1 MPSPLSQLFQKTG
14 GDSPAEVAGDEDLER
29 GERLSAPKTP
39 TASGY
44 PTSPSRVYLPE
55 IQNDPA
61 SKVTRTTTSSCG
73 YLSHVRFN
81 GQHGSAVQLP
91 LMPSGPSRVIGYL
104 PRTTCNGSSSLVFPT
119 RLIMTSQHSQNA
131 SNGDLMGDSGPRCR
145 SSSVS
150 STAFDGSL
158 SLRPPFDPCKHG
170 PALRRLETHGSLK
183 TVPSSQHEVGAL
195 NRPAILSVGTRREL
209 SEDDHAAALRDLHLR
224 AAESQESAGLCE
236 LSDQQSGVDLPS
248 PQTQYLP
255 NTAYRPVVPSRGHF
269 SKVVNLL
276 NTSNNEGRQILRE
289 ALPSSVY
296 SSPNSEAIN
305 SSQVNQQALHRSQ
318 VPPVPPTPHQ
328 ALSSKSARRE
338 TIALHA
344 WPDLRSGDPSS
355 EGTLEEDAIRR
366 VARDIGAGA
375 QGSGFCAHKPAHH
388 LEEEREQQSLIGN
401 PVSDAGQAHSIVQS
415 PVSEG
420 IDEYLWSPAPSVD
433 GEEAPSAP
441 HTPIPRH
448 RPSDALRASP
458 NSGLASDFHGG
469 PSRSIS
475 QDDEHIHYRSGWPG
489 NPGVMDSPLP
499 HIDVLIPAGIFNL
512 DSHLDFLSSSQ
523 QASTMGSREPSSML
537 FRYSGIIT
545 DGASSR
551 PMSKIE
557 LEEGV
562 LHSLEDRRKTALS
575 MPNSMNSSIQMD
587 RSTGFQQ
594 IHGEHEPNAGSE
606 VFPFDRVQNPT
617 ADAGPGGSQ
626 TSSSL
631 STDRYGGNLSSHK
644 ARLGIHELPI
654 SRTRCHTP
662 LLLFGKSAISG
673 PGRSN
678 PMLSP
683 ALGSATSVF
692 DQNVRATRTKEP
704 GRLPMA
710 LNSSDEQ
717 DWETVSAET
726 EAHTHAFDSIAF
738 DVKIHS
744 SLTDN
749 SDSGS
754 LPLSKEMPYP
764 LHSFK
769 SHPILQPP
777 VHPRLNYSFMLLK
790 NSQTGDLVQVP
801 EYKDASGTFLPNNN
815 VSSQLVSSIRANSAY
830 QHPSPLRF
838 EHTHPLTSLPPIIRS
853 IKPSVISGENIR
865 GAVQQNYLESELSR
879 SGLSEEVLGV
889 KEKQSR
895 NPLYKPTQDLIH
907 IPRPALNYDQC
918 VMDSN
923 EQSPCQSSAWF
934 STVSKVTSTEPSLH
948 EDGGNLTKAMARD
961 GRGHMVSTPEQIPNR
976 KVGSS
981 LADASSP
988 GANFSSSPVPLANS
1002 LIQSLDT
1009 LPSLGQRLHKQ
1020 GIQHVSEFGSQL
1032 VLASFHKSLAKSS
1045 SCEDSGTPTSE
1056 IEDHSRSYSACGLR
1070 LQHCKPSPRRS
1081 RSSSES
1087 SSRLMDSPSVRK
1099 ASAIKLLPSDG
1110 DAQQINS
1117 SRFLLRN
1124 PFLHMDEESSQYSHN
1139 QRNLIERRVRQ
1150 PNVDDA
1156 SIEISTTPSSTG
1168 SRPFVR
1174 DRVVHTDVPSPILD
1188 HPVYG
1193 RERPWNRIA
1202 PGPHRSRPPPK
1213 PLGPAFLL
1221 RPVARAESPHL
1232 HRIPHPPTAE
1242 LLERHILLS
1251 RIYLV
1256 PSMMVPPIAL
1266 LYGHGYMDGL
1276 MRLHTVGGIKGFRTT
1291 EKTIA
1296 LCWGYGLSAICIFA
1310 VIIAMV
1316 LIPASA

>member
-1 MPSPLSQLFQKTG
+1 MPSPFSQLFRKTG
-14 GDSPAEVAGDEDLER
+14 GDSPAEAAGDEDLER
-29 GERLSAPKTP
+29 GERLSAPNSP

-44 PTSPSRVYLPE
+44 PWSPSRVYLPE
-55 IQNDPA
+55 MQNDLA
-61 SKVTRTTTSSCG
+61 STVIRTTSSCE
-73 YLSHVRFN
+73 YLSQIRSN
-81 GQHGSAVQLP
+81 GQHGPAVQLP

-104 PRTTCNGSSSLVFPT
+104 PRTTCNGSSSLVIPT
-119 RLIMTSQHSQNA
+119 KLIMTSQHSQNA
-131 SNGDLMGDSGPRCR
+131 SRGDLMGHKGPRSR

-183 TVPSSQHEVGAL
+183 TVPSSQHGVDAL
-195 NRPAILSVGTRREL
+195 SRPALLSVGIGREL
-209 SEDDHAAALRDLHLR
+209 SEEDHAAALRDLHLR
-224 AAESQESAGLCE
+224 PAESQDSAELCE
-236 LSDQQSGVDLPS
+236 LSDQQSGVDLPR
-248 PQTQYLP
+248 PPTQYLP
-255 NTAYRPVVPSRGHF
+255 NTAYQPVVPNRGHF

-276 NTSNNEGRQILRE
+276 NASNLESRQVFGE

-296 SSPNSEAIN
+296 SSLNSEVNN
-305 SSQVNQQALHRSQ
+305 SSQVNQEALHRSQ
-318 VPPVPPTPHQ
+318 VPPKPHQ

-344 WPDLRSGDPSS
+344 WPDLRSRDPSS
-355 EGTLEEDAIRR
+355 EGTLEEDTIGR
-366 VARDIGAGA
+366 VAGDIGAGA
-375 QGSGFCAHKPAHH
+375 QGSGLCADKPAHL
-388 LEEEREQQSLIGN
+388 LEEERKQQSLIGN
-401 PVSDAGQAHSIVQS
+401 PVSDARQAHPIIQS
-415 PVSEG
+415 PDFEG

-433 GEEAPSAP
+433 GEEAPLAH
-441 HTPIPRH
+441 HTPIPHR

-458 NSGLASDFHGG
+458 HSGLASDSHGG
-469 PSRSIS
+469 LSRSIF
-475 QDDEHIHYRSGWPG
+475 QGEEHIHYQSSRPG
-489 NPGVMDSPLP
+489 NLGVMDSILP
-499 HIDVLIPAGIFNL
+499 HIDVLIPAGKFNL
-512 DSHLDFLSSSQ
+512 DSHSDFLSSSQ

-562 LHSLEDRRKTALS
+562 LHSSEDRAKTALS

-594 IHGEHEPNAGSE
+594 AHGEQEPNARSE
-606 VFPFDRVQNPT
+606 VSPFDQLQNPPV
-617 ADAGPGGSQ
+617 DFGPGGSQ

-654 SRTRCHTP
+654 SRTRCYTP
-662 LLLFGKSAISG
+662 PLLFGQSATSG

-678 PMLSP
+678 PKLSP
-683 ALGSATSVF
+683 AIGSAASVF
-692 DQNVRATRTKEP
+692 DQNVRATRLKET
-704 GRLPMA
+704 GRLPTA
-710 LNSSDEQ
+710 LYNSDEQ

-738 DVKIHS
+738 DAKIHS
-744 SLTDN
+744 SLADN

-754 LPLSKEMPYP
+754 LSLSKEMPYP
-764 LHSFK
+764 FHSIK
-769 SHPILQPP
+769 SHPVLQHP

-801 EYKDASGTFLPNNN
+801 EYKDASGICLPYHNT
-815 VSSQLVSSIRANSAY
+815 SSQLVSSIRANSTY
-830 QHPSPLRF
+830 QHPSPLQV
-838 EHTHPLTSLPPIIRS
+838 EHIHPLTSSPPTIRS
-853 IKPSVISGENIR
+853 IKPLVFGHERIH
-865 GAVQQNYLESELSR
+865 GAVQQNYLQSGLSR
-879 SGLSEEVLGV
+879 SGLSEEVQGV

-895 NPLYKPTQDLIH
+895 NPLYKPTSDVIH

-918 VMDSN
+918 VMDSK

-934 STVSKVTSTEPSLH
+934 STVSKVTSTGPSLH
-948 EDGGNLTKAMARD
+948 EDGGNLVKIMARD
-961 GRGHMVSTPEQIPNR
+961 GKGHMVSTPELIPNR

-981 LADASSP
+981 LADASSL

-1002 LIQSLDT
+1002 LTQSLDT
-1009 LPSLGQRLHKQ
+1009 LPCLGQRLHKQ
-1020 GIQHVSEFGSQL
+1020 GIQHDSESGSQL
-1032 VLASFHKSLAKSS
+1032 PLASFHKSLARSS
-1045 SCEDSGTPTSE
+1045 SCEDSGTPSSK

-1070 LQHCKPSPRRS
+1070 LQHRKPSPRRS
-1081 RSSSES
+1081 KSSSES
-1087 SSRLMDSPSVRK
+1087 SSRLMDLPSVRK
-1099 ASAIKLLPSDG
+1099 TSVMKLLSSDG
-1110 DAQQINS
+1110 DAQQINR

-1124 PFLHMDEESSQYSHN
+1124 PFSHMDEKCSQYNYN
-1139 QRNLIERRVRQ
+1139 QRNLVERRGRQ
-1150 PNVDDA
+1150 PNANDA
-1156 SIEISTTPSSTG
+1156 SIELSTTPSSTG

-1174 DRVVHTDVPSPILD
+1174 DRVVHTDIPSPILD
-1188 HPVYG
+1188 HSVYG
-1193 RERPWNRIA
+1193 RERPWNRITT
-1202 PGPHRSRPPPK
+1202 GPLRSRPLPK
-1213 PLGPAFLL
+1213 PLGPASLL
-1221 RPVARAESPHL
+1221 RPVARVQSPHL

-1256 PSMMVPPIAL
+1256 PSMMIPPIAL

-1276 MRLHTVGGIKGFRTT
+1276 LRLHAVGGLNGFRST

-1310 VIIAMV
+1310 VTIAMV
-1316 LIPASA
+1316 LILASA